1 MGYSRF
7 YSMKHGRKR
16 EKKAAC
22 CSSFLMQFF
31 TFSSSF
37 QLPTS
42 CTYVDDDK
50 KMIKNEKKNGRFL
63 KAKSCMDKNDK
74 W

>member
-1 MGYSRF
+1 MEERE
-7 YSMKHGRKR
+7 RKKR
-16 EKKAAC
+16 LVAVR
-22 CSSFLMQFF
+22 FLMQFF
-31 TFSSSF
+31 TFSLFHPHSNF
-37 QLPTS
+37 QRLVR
-42 CTYVDDDK
+42 TYVDDDK

>member
-1 MGYSRF
+1 MLQF
-7 YSMKHGRKR
+7 VFDAVFH
-16 EKKAAC
+16 
-22 CSSFLMQFF
+22 FF

-50 KMIKNEKKNGRFL
+50 KMIKKRKEERQVPEGEKLYGQK
-63 KAKSCMDKNDK
+63 
-74 W
+74 

>member
-1 MGYSRF
+1 
-7 YSMKHGRKR
+7 MKHERKR
-16 EKKAAC
+16 EKKSGLLQFVFDAV
-22 CSSFLMQFF
+22 FHFF